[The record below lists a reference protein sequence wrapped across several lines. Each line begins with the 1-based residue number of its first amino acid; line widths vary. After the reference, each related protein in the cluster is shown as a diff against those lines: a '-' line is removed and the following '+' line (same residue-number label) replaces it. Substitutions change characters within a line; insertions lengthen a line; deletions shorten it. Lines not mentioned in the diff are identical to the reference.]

1 MSACSRI
8 MGIEEFRLDLDPE
21 ISGKHALFRW
31 SMERDCLQI
40 RDEGSFN
47 GTALDFKI
55 LEKGKFY
62 DVKSGSSLLAGKSK
76 FIITVKEKKDD
87 SEETTA
93 VSQTDVYCPVC
104 FKDLNQMTE
113 TGRTQHVN
121 NCLPTNEPPI
131 LTKAL
136 QMTKSQSYE

>member
-1 MSACSRI
+1 

-62 DVKSGSSLLAGKSK
+62 DVKSGS
-76 FIITVKEKKDD
+76 
-87 SEETTA
+87 
-93 VSQTDVYCPVC
+93 
-104 FKDLNQMTE
+104 
-113 TGRTQHVN
+113 
-121 NCLPTNEPPI
+121 
-131 LTKAL
+131 
-136 QMTKSQSYE
+136 

>member
-1 MSACSRI
+1 MCSRI

-76 FIITVKEKKDD
+76 FIISVKEKKDD
-87 SEETTA
+87 SEETKA
-93 VSQTDVYCPVC
+93 ASQTDVYCPVC

-113 TGRTQHVN
+113 SGRTQHVN